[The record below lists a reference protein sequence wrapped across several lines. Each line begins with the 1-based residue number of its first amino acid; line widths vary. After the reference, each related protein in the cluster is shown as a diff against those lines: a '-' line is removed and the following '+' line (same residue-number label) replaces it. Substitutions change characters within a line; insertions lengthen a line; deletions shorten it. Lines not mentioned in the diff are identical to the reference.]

1 MSDSAFPYGNDLKT
15 PDSWAGLAHTKSQSW
30 LIGYDSGASL
40 ILGAHTFLLFG
51 RENLC
56 ACVAS
61 FYGAGLSAGYGMSNA
76 AKRVERGGGQSMRIG
91 QGGGASEQLKT
102 IEDMKTAKDISD
114 IPTAGDQYDSA
125 EKIYRFLAAQQN
137 GMSALKPFCINDL
150 DYTMGWVSGA
160 SVDAAI
166 GVGTYYLA
174 DARNLFKGA
183 TALNVKTEATL
194 VGASLGSMMGFWRVK
209 KWYSLWNEL
218 SRSKR
223 EEYPFQ
229 AYNVHPYFRE
239 WKSEEYTYQKQL
251 DRIAEQDRII
261 NSITRDM
268 QVNPAKYGFPDSG
281 YALQRSVEMTEK
293 FYSGARSLDSNPFM
307 PWVPMD
313 KQHIFYEGR

>member
-1 MSDSAFPYGNDLKT
+1 
-15 PDSWAGLAHTKSQSW
+15 
-30 LIGYDSGASL
+30 
-40 ILGAHTFLLFG
+40 
-51 RENLC
+51 
-56 ACVAS
+56 
-61 FYGAGLSAGYGMSNA
+61 MSNA

-125 EKIYRFLAAQQN
+125 EKIYCFLAAQQK
-137 GMSALKPFCINDL
+137 GMSALNLFCINDL
-150 DYTMGWVSGA
+150 YYTMGWVSGA

-183 TALNVKTEATL
+183 AALNVKTEATL

-229 AYNVHPYFRE
+229 VYNVHPFFRE

-251 DRIAEQDRII
+251 DCIAEQDRII
-261 NSITRDM
+261 NSITRDT
-268 QVNPAKYGFPDSG
+268 QVNSTKYAFPDSG

-293 FYSGARSLDSNPFM
+293 FYSGARSHDSNPFM